1 MSRGHMVIGT
11 VYVFSHLDQ
20 LNFSGI
26 FSLTITT
33 SPEINVSLGSNSS
46 IVLNCTFEFDANE
59 AVRNVYWRKKLHGT
73 DYNNLAEYFHKL
85 AIYNKVPGL
94 SLENRSTL
102 HSFSDTSQS
111 AILNITDVRCEDVG
125 HYQCEVAFSVGS
137 TGETDQKYTDVYL
150 QGIHYFNIFN
160 IVHAVFIIIIISEIK
175 FPLRE
180 LLNKLPDNVIYGN
193 VIVYIV
199 GLRMFN

>member
-180 LLNKLPDNVIYGN
+180 LLNKVPDNVIYGN

>member
-33 SPEINVSLGSNSS
+33 SPEIYVSLGSNSS

-73 DYNNLAEYFHKL
+73 DYNNLAEYFHEL

-111 AILNITDVRCEDVG
+111 AILNITGVRCEDVG

-137 TGETDQKYTDVYL
+137 VGETDQKYTDVYL